1 MSQMVRKNYPEL
13 GEVKAPYVHSVKH
26 GNTLYISGLTAFGT
40 RAQQAG
46 IGAQAEEVFTQIR
59 TVARAEGI
67 DFSSLIKVTI
77 FITSFDEIGELRKVL
92 YRNYGDHLPASSLVE
107 VSRLFS
113 ADLKIEIEAI
123 FGLLASVYCPGRGLR
138 RRADSINLFDAFG

>member
-1 MSQMVRKNYPEL
+1 MSHLVRKNYSAL

-40 RAQQAG
+40 AAQHEG
-46 IGAQAEEVFTQIR
+46 MVEQAEEIFSQIR
-59 TVARAEGI
+59 KIASAEET
-67 DFSSLIKVTI
+67 DFSALIKVTI
-77 FITSFDEIGELRKVL
+77 FITSFEEIDGLRNVL

-113 ADLKIEIEAI
+113 PDLSIEIEAI
-123 FGLLASVYCPGRGLR
+123 FGL
-138 RRADSINLFDAFG
+138 

>member
-1 MSQMVRKNYPEL
+1 MSNLVRRNYPAL

-40 RAQQAG
+40 AAQHEGIAG
-46 IGAQAEEVFTQIR
+46 QAEEIFNQIR
-59 TVARAEGI
+59 KIVSVEEI
-67 DFSSLIKVTI
+67 DFSALMKVTI
-77 FITSFDEIGELRKVL
+77 FVTSFEEINELRKVL

-113 ADLKIEIEAI
+113 SDLSIEIEA
-123 FGLLASVYCPGRGLR
+123 V
-138 RRADSINLFDAFG
+138 

>member
-67 DFSSLIKVTI
+67 DFPLLSKSRSLSLLLMRS
-77 FITSFDEIGELRKVL
+77 TSCAKCFTGTTAII
-92 YRNYGDHLPASSLVE
+92 YPPARS
-107 VSRLFS
+107 
-113 ADLKIEIEAI
+113 
-123 FGLLASVYCPGRGLR
+123 
-138 RRADSINLFDAFG
+138 

>member
-1 MSQMVRKNYPEL
+1 MSELIRKNYPEL
-13 GEVKAPYVHSVKH
+13 GEVKAPYVHSVRH

-40 RAQQAG
+40 PAQHQG
-46 IGAQAEEVFTQIR
+46 IAEQAEEIFSQIR
-59 TVARAEGI
+59 KIIAAEGA

-77 FITSFDEIGELRKVL
+77 FITSFAEINALREVL

-113 ADLKIEIEAI
+113 PDLSVEIETI
-123 FGLLASVYCPGRGLR
+123 FAL
-138 RRADSINLFDAFG
+138 

>member
-1 MSQMVRKNYPEL
+1 MSQIVRKNYPEL

-40 RAQQAG
+40 RAQHDG
-46 IGAQAEEVFTQIR
+46 IAAQAEEIFTQIR

-92 YRNYGDHLPASSLVE
+92 YRNYGDCLPASSLVE

-123 FGLLASVYCPGRGLR
+123 FGL
-138 RRADSINLFDAFG
+138 

>member
-1 MSQMVRKNYPEL
+1 MSELIRKNYPAL
-13 GEVKAPYVHSVKH
+13 GEVKAPYVHSVRH

-40 RAQQAG
+40 PAQHKG
-46 IGAQAEEVFTQIR
+46 IAEQAEEIFSQIR
-59 TVARAEGI
+59 NIISAEGA

-77 FITSFDEIGELRKVL
+77 FITSFAEINALREVL

-113 ADLKIEIEAI
+113 PDISVEIETI
-123 FGLLASVYCPGRGLR
+123 FGL
-138 RRADSINLFDAFG
+138 